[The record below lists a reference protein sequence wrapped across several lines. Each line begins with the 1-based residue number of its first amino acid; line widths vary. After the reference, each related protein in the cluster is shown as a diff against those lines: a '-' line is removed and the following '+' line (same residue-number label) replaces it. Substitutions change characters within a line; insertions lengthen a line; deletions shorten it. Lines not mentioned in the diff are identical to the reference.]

1 MKKKNMLMYEW
12 ERNGEWLVQHF
23 NELMDLCHQEVA
35 ETGVKKLWIKTNPL
49 RRRGTEEFFN
59 VRTNSRYVFQYMLR
73 AEMEEKIDKRIKEK
87 MKEITNK

>member
-35 ETGVKKLWIKTNPL
+35 ETG
-49 RRRGTEEFFN
+49 GG
-59 VRTNSRYVFQYMLR
+59 NSGL
-73 AEMEEKIDKRIKEK
+73 KRIL
-87 MKEITNK
+87 